1 MEIGMRAVALDDESR
16 VAEVRRLAVNNAK
29 AIGFLETDVGR
40 VAIVATELATNLLK
54 HARQGEILVSVFDD
68 GEGAGIECLALDRG
82 PGIPDVA
89 ASMRDGHS
97 TAGSAGTGLGAIS
110 RQSQVL
116 EIYSSKTHGSAVLA
130 RIYKGDPASGG
141 PKATP
146 TTGVVCLPKSGEEAC
161 GDAWSVK
168 QTRAGLCVMVVDGL
182 GHGPLAATAS
192 HAAVMAFEASEGAPT
207 TDVMQRLHN
216 ALRSTRGAAASI
228 AALPANGD
236 AITFVG
242 VGNVAGAVVTATEIK
257 RMVSHN
263 GTLGHALKTV
273 KPFTYPAEGET
284 LVVLASDGLG
294 TTWSLDSYPG
304 LRLRHP
310 SLIAGVL
317 YRDFSRRRDDVTVLV
332 ARRLAA

>member
-1 MEIGMRAVALDDESR
+1 MRVIALDDESR
-16 VAEVRRLAVNNAK
+16 VAEVRRLAVNKAK
-29 AIGFLETDVGR
+29 AIGFLETEVGR

-97 TAGSAGTGLGAIS
+97 TAGSPGTGLGAIA

-116 EIYSSKTHGSAVLA
+116 DIYSSKTHGSAVLA
-130 RIYKGDPASGG
+130 RIYKGDPASAP
-141 PKATP
+141 PKTTP
-146 TTGVVCLPKSGEEAC
+146 LTGVVCLPMDGEEAC
-161 GDAWSVK
+161 GDAWCVK
-168 QTRAGLCVMVVDGL
+168 RTGAGLSLMVVDGL

-207 TDVMQRLHN
+207 AELMQRLHH
-216 ALRSTRGAAASI
+216 ALRSTRGAAASV
-228 AALPANGD
+228 AALPDNGD

-242 VGNVAGAVVTATEIK
+242 VGNVAGAVVTATETR

-273 KPFTYPAEGET
+273 KPFTYPAQGET
-284 LVVLASDGLG
+284 LVILASDGLG
-294 TTWSLDSYPG
+294 TAWSLESYPG

-317 YRDFSRRRDDVTVLV
+317 YRDFSRHRDDVTVLV
-332 ARRLAA
+332 ARRFDA

>member
-1 MEIGMRAVALDDESR
+1 MRAIALDDESR
-16 VAEVRRLAVNNAK
+16 VAEVRRVAVNRAK
-29 AIGFLETDVGR
+29 TIGFLEAEVGR

-54 HARQGEILVSVFDD
+54 HARQGEILVSAFDD
-68 GEGAGIECLALDRG
+68 GEGVGIECLALDRG

-110 RQSQVL
+110 RQSHVL
-116 EIYSSKTHGSAVLA
+116 DIYSSKGHGSAILA
-130 RIYKGDPASGG
+130 RVYRGDPAGAP
-141 PKATP
+141 PKRTP
-146 TTGVVCLPKSGEEAC
+146 STGVVCLPIVGEEAC

-168 QTRAGLCVMVVDGL
+168 RTSAGLSLIVVDGL

-192 HAAVMAFEASEGAPT
+192 HAAVTVFEASDGAPSA
-207 TDVMQRLHN
+207 DMMQRLHN
-216 ALRSTRGAAASI
+216 ALRHTRGAAASV
-228 AALPANGD
+228 AALPIDD
-236 AITFVG
+236 APVIFVG
-242 VGNVAGAVVTATEIK
+242 VGNVAGAVVTATETK
-257 RMVSHN
+257 RMVCHN

-273 KPFTYPAEGET
+273 KPFTYPTQGET

-294 TTWSLDSYPG
+294 TAWSLDAYPG

-332 ARRLAA
+332 ARRVAA